1 MKTKHNGWSEEF
13 ASFLELSE
21 KERWKIIA
29 KDKLRWYQRLR
40 WWYLNRWWSY
50 VRRNTSQ
57 PKRGI
62 DLLESLY
69 KGRF

>member
-1 MKTKHNGWSEEF
+1 MKTKHHVWSKEF
-13 ASFLELSE
+13 ASFLELPE
-21 KERWKIIA
+21 KERWKIITR
-29 KDKLRWYQRLR
+29 DKLRWYKRLQL
-40 WWYLNRWWSY
+40 WHLNRWWSF

-57 PKRGI
+57 PKQGI